1 MRFAFG
7 ALVIVL
13 GLSAVN
19 AAEVYL
25 KDGSVVIG
33 TIKSL
38 ADGEDLDV
46 DTEYMDVVTIDWDA
60 IDEIRGTQTVDV
72 ELFDGRRIL
81 GKVDLNEN
89 GLSIIGEDTLT
100 VQLAEV
106 FAIDEVN
113 DTFWEALDVYT
124 DLGMNIIR
132 GNNQVTQVSF
142 GGGIGYN
149 ARKFEISIDGTTII
163 NEQTDALDT
172 RRVTLSG
179 VYTRK
184 FGNNRTGSGLLQFE
198 RDDQQGLKGRS
209 LLGGALGKRLYN
221 NRRMRFDL
229 FGGLALN
236 SEEFISEPRNETP
249 EGLLGAAYR
258 LRASRGID
266 FDVSLVVFPS
276 LETSDRVRSQ
286 FDSSLSIDLF
296 ADFDFKLTF
305 YDRYDSQPPI
315 GNETHD
321 YGLTL
326 GLSWSHS

>member
-1 MRFAFG
+1 MRFAFA
-7 ALVIVL
+7 ALVLVL
-13 GLSAVN
+13 GLSAVD

-33 TIKSL
+33 TVKGL
-38 ADGEDLDV
+38 TDGVDLDV
-46 DTEYMDVVTIDWDA
+46 DTEHMGVVTIDWDA
-60 IDEIRGTQTVDV
+60 IDEIRGSRIVDV

-113 DTFWEALDVYT
+113 DTFWQALDVYT

-142 GGGIGYN
+142 GGGVGYN
-149 ARKFEISIDGTTII
+149 ARKFEIKIDGTTII

-179 VYTRK
+179 VYTYK
-184 FGNNRTGSGLLQFE
+184 FGNNWTGSGLLQFE

-209 LLGGALGKRLYN
+209 LLGGALGRRLYN

-229 FGGLALN
+229 FGGIALN
-236 SEEFISEPRNETP
+236 SEEFIGEPRTETP

-258 LRASRGID
+258 LRASRGIE
-266 FDVSLVVFPS
+266 FDVTLIVFPS

-305 YDRYDSQPPI
+305 YDRYDSQPPVA
-315 GNETHD
+315 NETHD

-326 GLSWSHS
+326 GLSWSH

>member
-1 MRFAFG
+1 MRLVFG
-7 ALVIVL
+7 ALAFVL
-13 GLSAVN
+13 GMSAVD

-33 TIKSL
+33 TIKSF
-38 ADGEDLDV
+38 ANGEELDV
-46 DTEYMDVVTIDWDA
+46 DTEHMDVVTIEWDA
-60 IDEIRGTQTVDV
+60 IDEIRGTQAVDV
-72 ELFDGRRIL
+72 ELYDGRRIM
-81 GKVDLNEN
+81 GRIVLNED
-89 GLSIIGEDTLT
+89 GLSVIGEDTQIL
-100 VQLAEV
+100 QLAEV

-113 DTFWEALDVYT
+113 DTFWESLDVYT

-142 GGGIGYN
+142 GGGVGYN
-149 ARKFEISIDGTTII
+149 ARNYEVSIDGTTII
-163 NEQTDALDT
+163 NEQTDAQDT

-179 VYTRK
+179 LYTHK
-184 FGNNRTGSGLLQFE
+184 LGNNWTGNGLLQFE
-198 RDDQQGLKGRS
+198 RDDQQGLNGRS

-221 NRRMRFDL
+221 RRGMRLQL

-236 SEEFISEPRNETP
+236 REDFEGEPKADTP

-258 LRASRGID
+258 LRAARGID
-266 FDVSLVVFPS
+266 FDASLFVFPN
-276 LETSDRVRSQ
+276 LETSGRVRTQ

-305 YDRYDSQPPI
+305 YDRYDSDPPV

-321 YGLTL
+321 YGLTV
-326 GLSWSHS
+326 GLSWSH

>member
-1 MRFAFG
+1 
-7 ALVIVL
+7 
-13 GLSAVN
+13 
-19 AAEVYL
+19 
-25 KDGSVVIG
+25 
-33 TIKSL
+33 
-38 ADGEDLDV
+38 
-46 DTEYMDVVTIDWDA
+46 MDVVTIDWDA

-72 ELFDGRRIL
+72 ELFDGRRIM
-81 GKVDLNEN
+81 GKIVLKED
-89 GLSIIGEDTLT
+89 GLSIIGEDTLI
-100 VQLAEV
+100 VQLVEV

-142 GGGIGYN
+142 GGGIDYH

-184 FGNNRTGSGLLQFE
+184 FANNWTGSGLLQFE

-209 LLGGALGKRLYN
+209 LFGGALGRRLYN

-236 SEEFISEPRNETP
+236 SEEFIGEPRNETP

-266 FDVSLVVFPS
+266 FDVSLIVFPS
-276 LETSDRVRSQ
+276 LETSDRIRSQ
-286 FDSSLSIDLF
+286 FDASLSIDLY

-305 YDRYDSQPPI
+305 YDRYDSQPPVA
-315 GNETHD
+315 NETHD

-326 GLSWSHS
+326 GLSWSH